1 MFCEGGEGSRE
12 VWDEVVRR
20 CGNGYGMHIC
30 HDVFFVGR
38 EGISE
43 GRKGSS
49 GVYAEGACWSVRLCD
64 SGKCTN
70 EVTSRG
76 VEALDEWCKEGLECS
91 LEL

>member
-1 MFCEGGEGSRE
+1 MRVERE
-12 VWDEVVRR
+12 AVVCKRR
-20 CGNGYGMHIC
+20 ER
-30 HDVFFVGR
+30 V
-38 EGISE
+38 
-43 GRKGSS
+43 
-49 GVYAEGACWSVRLCD
+49 LCD